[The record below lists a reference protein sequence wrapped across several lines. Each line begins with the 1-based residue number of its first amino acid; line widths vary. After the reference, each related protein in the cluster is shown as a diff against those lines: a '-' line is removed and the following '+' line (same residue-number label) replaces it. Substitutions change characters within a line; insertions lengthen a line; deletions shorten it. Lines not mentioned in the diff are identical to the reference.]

1 MWEANAWS
9 LYRLEEEEE
18 LLSSAKNSDLEVDG
32 DGLRSG
38 LSNRHCIVL
47 WKGNAFSSGGN
58 FTELYLRLSFLASR
72 RKLSFIADFLGGNEA
87 IRFSFPLDTN
97 LSHLSSSKKH
107 PTLYLN
113 VQRGCGH

>member
-9 LYRLEEEEE
+9 LYRLEEEEEEE

-58 FTELYLRLSFLASR
+58 FTKLYPHPSFLTSR
-72 RKLSFIADFLGGNEA
+72 IKLSFIADFRREMNQELLSQA
-87 IRFSFPLDTN
+87 AFPSGAN
-97 LSHLSSSKKH
+97 LSPPKNT
-107 PTLYLN
+107 PI
-113 VQRGCGH
+113 